1 MENNNMDNKY
11 GYSAEDTQLL
21 QRVKTYKMIAFRGKV
36 VFPGQAVHFDL
47 VRDKSYA
54 AIAQAV
60 ESGESV
66 FLVAQKRSTMVNP
79 APQDIYRVGVLAT
92 IKQVQRLPG
101 DAMRVVF
108 MAGRRMQIDSYVSLT
123 PYFEV
128 TLKEYEYEPDDPIYF
143 EAVKRRLDEQFR
155 EYRRID
161 TKMPGDVLSSLSVDD
176 GERFVSTIAGY
187 IFTTDSEK
195 QTVLQTKTLSEQYE
209 QILTV
214 LTKETEIRAMEKRI
228 SAKVRQNIDKNQKE
242 YYIREQIHALKEE
255 LGEDADEI
263 VELRKRLGEMKDEM
277 PTAAYE
283 KAEKEISRLEKMNPS
298 TPEANVSRSYI
309 DLLLDMPWNKFTDGD
324 IALDFARQVLA
335 EDHYGLEKVK
345 TRILEYLAVYKLT
358 RSLKAPVLC
367 FVGPPGVGKTSIVRS
382 IARAA
387 GRELVTMSLGG
398 IHDEA
403 EIRGHRR
410 TYVAAMPGRIIS
422 GIRGAGVNNPVFLLD
437 EIDKMTADIHGDPA
451 SALLEVLDPNQN
463 YNFKD
468 NYLDVPFDLSN
479 VMFVT
484 TANSLDPLPPAL
496 LDRLEVIELSGY
508 TYEEKLQ
515 IAKRYLKPKEM
526 EANGLGDVKI
536 DMSDAVVSHIISAYT
551 RESGVRKLEREI
563 ATVMRKIALK
573 VVEAG
578 EQGVPPSIKVTKKD
592 ISEFLGAPK
601 YKDGSAGETDEVGV
615 ATGLAWTSVGG
626 VTLTIESAIISGG
639 KGELKLTGS
648 LGDVM
653 KESCLAA
660 LSLVRSR
667 AAEYHIPEHT
677 FTENDVHLHFP
688 EGATPKDGPSAG
700 ITIATALMSAFS
712 GRAVAHDVAMTGEVT
727 LRGKVLAI
735 GGLKEKSLAAFRAGC
750 KRLIIPRE
758 NEKDLSDVPEEV
770 KQKVKIILV
779 DNVDQ
784 VFSHVLV

>member
-1 MENNNMDNKY
+1 MDNNSFDNKY

-21 QRVKTYKMIAFRGKV
+21 QPVKTYKMIAFRGKV

-66 FLVAQKRSTMVNP
+66 FLVAQKRATMVNP

-128 TLKEYEYEPDDPIYF
+128 TLKEYDYEPDDPIYF

-187 IFTTDSEK
+187 VFTTDSEK
-195 QTVLQTKTLSEQYE
+195 QTVLQTRTLSEQYE

-263 VELRKRLGEMKDEM
+263 DELRKRLADMKDDM
-277 PTAAYE
+277 PQAAYE
-283 KAEKEISRLEKMNPS
+283 KAEKEISRMEKMNPS
-298 TPEANVSRSYI
+298 TPEANVSRSYV
-309 DLLLDMPWNKFTDGD
+309 DLLLDMPWNKYTDGD

-335 EDHYGLEKVK
+335 DDHYGLEKVK

-358 RSLKAPVLC
+358 KNLKSPVLC

-410 TYVAAMPGRIIS
+410 TYVAAMPGRIIN

-437 EIDKMTADIHGDPA
+437 EIDKMTADVHGDPA

-468 NYLDVPFDLSN
+468 NYLDVPYDLSN

-515 IAKRYLKPKEM
+515 IAKKYLKPKEM
-526 EANGLGDVKI
+526 TANGLDGVKVDI
-536 DMSDAVVSHIISAYT
+536 SDAVMSHIISAYT

-573 VVEAG
+573 VVES
-578 EQGVPPSIKVTKKD
+578 ETPPTAVKVTKKD
-592 ISEFLGAPK
+592 IAEYLGAPK
-601 YKDGSAGETDEVGV
+601 YKDDSANESDEVGV

-626 VTLTIESAIISGG
+626 VTLTIEAAIISGG

-648 LGDVM
+648 LG
-653 KESCLAA
+653 
-660 LSLVRSR
+660 
-667 AAEYHIPEHT
+667 
-677 FTENDVHLHFP
+677 
-688 EGATPKDGPSAG
+688 
-700 ITIATALMSAFS
+700 
-712 GRAVAHDVAMTGEVT
+712 
-727 LRGKVLAI
+727 
-735 GGLKEKSLAAFRAGC
+735 
-750 KRLIIPRE
+750 
-758 NEKDLSDVPEEV
+758 
-770 KQKVKIILV
+770 
-779 DNVDQ
+779 
-784 VFSHVLV
+784 

>member
-1 MENNNMDNKY
+1 MDNKVIY
-11 GYSAEDTQLL
+11 DAEDTQLI
-21 QRVKTYKMIAFRGKV
+21 QPVKTYKMIAFRGKV

-47 VRDKSYA
+47 VRDKSYT
-54 AIAQAV
+54 AISQAV

-66 FLVAQKRSTMVNP
+66 FLVAQKRATMVNP

-108 MAGRRMQIDSYVSLT
+108 IAGRRMQIDSYVSLN

-128 TLKEYEYEPDDPIYF
+128 TLKEYDYDPDEPVYF
-143 EAVKRRLDEQFR
+143 EAIKRRLDEQFK

-161 TKMPGDVLSSLSVDD
+161 TKMPGDVLNSLSVDD
-176 GERFVSTIAGY
+176 GEKFVSTIASY
-187 IFTTDSEK
+187 IFSSDSEK
-195 QTVLQTKTLSEQYE
+195 QNVLQTKTLSAQYE
-209 QILTV
+209 LILTS
-214 LTKETEIRAMEKRI
+214 LAKETEIRAMEKRI
-228 SAKVRQNIDKNQKE
+228 TARVRQNIDKNQKE
-242 YYIREQIHALKEE
+242 YYIREQIRVLKEE

-263 VELRKRLGEMKDEM
+263 DELREKLRGMKDEM
-277 PTAAYE
+277 PQTAYE
-283 KAEKEISRLEKMNPS
+283 KAEKEISRLEKMSSS
-298 TPEANVSRSYI
+298 TPEASVARSYI
-309 DLLLDMPWNKFTDGD
+309 ELLLDMPWQKSTVDD
-324 IALDFARQVLA
+324 ISLDFARKVLA

-345 TRILEYLAVYKLT
+345 GRILEYLAVFKLT
-358 RSLKAPVLC
+358 QNLKAPVLC

-387 GRELVTMSLGG
+387 GKELVTMSLGG

-410 TYVAAMPGRIIS
+410 TYVAAMPGRIIN
-422 GIRGAGVNNPVFLLD
+422 GIRQAKVNNPVFLLD

-463 YNFKD
+463 NNFKD
-468 NYLDVPFDLSN
+468 NYLDMPFDLSK

-484 TANSLDPLPPAL
+484 TANSLDPLPAAL

-515 IAKRYLKPKEM
+515 IAKRYLKPKEVK
-526 EANGLGDVKI
+526 ANGLSDVKV
-536 DMSDAVVSHIISAYT
+536 DMSDAVISHIISSYT
-551 RESGVRKLEREI
+551 RESGVRNLEREI

-573 VVEAG
+573 VVEQDQIPA
-578 EQGVPPSIKVTKKD
+578 SFKVSKKD
-592 ISEFLGAPK
+592 IAEFLGPAK
-601 YKDGSAGETDEVGV
+601 YKETSAVETDEVGA

-626 VTLTIESAIISGG
+626 VTLSIEAAIISGG

-667 AAEYHIPEHT
+667 AAEYGVKET
-677 FTENDVHLHFP
+677 AFSENDVHLHFP

-712 GRAVAHDVAMTGEVT
+712 KKAVAHDVAMTGEVT

-735 GGLKEKSLAAFRAGC
+735 GGLKEKSLAAFRAGY
-750 KRLIIPRE
+750 KRLIIPKE
-758 NEKDLSDVPEEV
+758 NEKDLTDVPDEV
-770 KQKVKIILV
+770 KQKVNIITV
-779 DNVDQ
+779 ENIDQ
-784 VFSHVLV
+784 VFAAVLK

>member
-1 MENNNMDNKY
+1 MDNNNFDNKY
-11 GYSAEDTQLL
+11 GYSAEDAQLL
-21 QRVKTYKMIAFRGKV
+21 SRVKTYKMIAFRGKV

-66 FLVAQKRSTMVNP
+66 FLVAQKRATMVNP

-128 TLKEYEYEPDDPIYF
+128 TLKEYEYEPDDPVYF

-187 IFTTDSEK
+187 IFSTDSEK
-195 QTVLQTKTLSEQYE
+195 QTVLQTRTLSEQYE

-263 VELRKRLGEMKDEM
+263 DELRKRLADMKDDM
-277 PTAAYE
+277 PQAAYE
-283 KAEKEISRLEKMNPS
+283 KAEKEISRMEKMNPS
-298 TPEANVSRSYI
+298 TPEANVARSYI

-335 EDHYGLEKVK
+335 DDHYGLEKVK

-358 RSLKAPVLC
+358 RNLKSPVLC

-410 TYVAAMPGRIIS
+410 TYVAAMPGRIIN

-437 EIDKMTADIHGDPA
+437 EIDKMTADIH
-451 SALLEVLDPNQN
+451 
-463 YNFKD
+463 
-468 NYLDVPFDLSN
+468 
-479 VMFVT
+479 
-484 TANSLDPLPPAL
+484 
-496 LDRLEVIELSGY
+496 
-508 TYEEKLQ
+508 
-515 IAKRYLKPKEM
+515 
-526 EANGLGDVKI
+526 
-536 DMSDAVVSHIISAYT
+536 
-551 RESGVRKLEREI
+551 
-563 ATVMRKIALK
+563 
-573 VVEAG
+573 
-578 EQGVPPSIKVTKKD
+578 
-592 ISEFLGAPK
+592 
-601 YKDGSAGETDEVGV
+601 
-615 ATGLAWTSVGG
+615 
-626 VTLTIESAIISGG
+626 
-639 KGELKLTGS
+639 
-648 LGDVM
+648 
-653 KESCLAA
+653 
-660 LSLVRSR
+660 
-667 AAEYHIPEHT
+667 
-677 FTENDVHLHFP
+677 
-688 EGATPKDGPSAG
+688 
-700 ITIATALMSAFS
+700 
-712 GRAVAHDVAMTGEVT
+712 
-727 LRGKVLAI
+727 
-735 GGLKEKSLAAFRAGC
+735 
-750 KRLIIPRE
+750 
-758 NEKDLSDVPEEV
+758 
-770 KQKVKIILV
+770 
-779 DNVDQ
+779 
-784 VFSHVLV
+784 